1 MENLKPTQ
9 NHEQERP
16 KTLEDYAVKTF
27 PADLDVATRP
37 LTVIRSGQ
45 DGGGVRSDG
54 GWIPGDMLCVC
65 DTDSEEGIS
74 TPELFLKVHKPIKV
88 VKDNKEEYVV
98 AEKIVALNRLRSR
111 EENVGFTEFY
121 IQVRYGKSTKE
132 MLEEGRKAAEDI
144 WQQKHPVDNS
154 PEYLTPEVRPESS
167 SDGLAVE
174 NISDH
179 GKPSAKE
186 VSSMM
191 GNVASKVVEDIWQQE
206 HPVDNEPEPLATDMH
221 LENSSDNPELER
233 FDKRVREL
241 MRPLETDVDGMPF
254 REDYTCVKSN
264 FEYLFDPNYV
274 PSNNV
279 EDAAV
284 RNPKGLPVSEGS
296 FNAAKGVIDNL
307 VTNLS
312 LMQIIDPERALDPRV
327 IMNNIRSSH
336 ITRCRLF
343 EYLASRLDRLA
354 IVNPGDLA
362 DRALRNSGDN
372 LKSPNYLGGGYYEG
386 KMRSREYVVVLA
398 IAMMDGSFD
407 VGRQDKMVTH
417 YRNGEGRS
425 GMHRD
430 SARTLLEYVGN
441 SY

>member
-9 NHEQERP
+9 NHEQRETP
-16 KTLEDYAVKTF
+16 EDYVVKTF
-27 PADLDVATRP
+27 PTDNTNLDNARYP
-37 LTVIRSGQ
+37 LTIIRRGK
-45 DGGGVRSDG
+45 DGEDVKHDE
-54 GWIPGDMLCVC
+54 GWNPIGMSVVC
-65 DTDSEEGIS
+65 YTDHKKGIG
-74 TPELFLKVHKPIKV
+74 PINLLMEVYK
-88 VKDNKEEYVV
+88 
-98 AEKIVALNRLRSR
+98 L
-111 EENVGFTEFY
+111 VGADIKTEFVPLGDIQGLDKGY
-121 IQVRYGKSTKE
+121 IEYLYGKSTEE
-132 MLEEGRKAAEDI
+132 MLEEGMEAAKRI
-144 WQQKHPVDNS
+144 WRQKHPVGS
-154 PEYLTPEVRPESS
+154 EIESLAPEVGSDSGAEASSGAEIPSNRPAAEDSS
-167 SDGLAVE
+167 GHERPSAEKVGPVMGGVAVE
-174 NISDH
+174 
-179 GKPSAKE
+179 A
-186 VSSMM
+186 
-191 GNVASKVVEDIWQQE
+191 VEDIWRQK
-206 HPVDNEPEPLATDMH
+206 HLVNNEPESSATEMH
-221 LENSSDNPELER
+221 LENSSDDPELER

-254 REDYTCVKSN
+254 REDCTCAKSN

-336 ITRCRLF
+336 LTRCRLF

-362 DRALRNSGDN
+362 DRVLRNSGDN
-372 LKSPNYLGGGYYEG
+372 LKSPNYLEGGYYGG
-386 KMRSREYVVVLA
+386 KMLSREYVVVLA

>member
-1 MENLKPTQ
+1 MENLEPTQ
-9 NHEQERP
+9 NHEQEQP
-16 KTLEDYAVKTF
+16 TPEYDVVKNF
-27 PADLDVATRP
+27 PTDATNLDNARYP
-37 LTVIRSGQ
+37 LTIIRSGQ
-45 DGGGVRSDG
+45 DGEDVKYDG
-54 GWIPGDMLCVC
+54 GWNPIGMSVVC
-65 DTDSEEGIS
+65 YTGSENIGPIKLLVEVYKLVGADIKTEFVPLEDIQGLNEDYIKYLYGKTPKEMIEEG
-74 TPELFLKVHKPIKV
+74 K
-88 VKDNKEEYVV
+88 
-98 AEKIVALNRLRSR
+98 R
-111 EENVGFTEFY
+111 
-121 IQVRYGKSTKE
+121 
-132 MLEEGRKAAEDI
+132 AARDI
-144 WQQKHPVDNS
+144 WNHKHPVDNE
-154 PEYLTPEVRPESS
+154 PEYLAPEVRPESS
-167 SDGLAVE
+167 SDGSAVKE
-174 NISDH
+174 FS
-179 GKPSAKE
+179 GRERPSAKE

-191 GNVASKVVEDIWQQE
+191 GSVAGKVVEDIWRQK
-206 HPVDNEPEPLATDMH
+206 HPVDNEPESSATDMH
-221 LENSSDNPELER
+221 LENSSENPELER

-241 MRPLETDVDGMPF
+241 MRPLETDVDGVPF
-254 REDYTCVKSN
+254 REDCTCVKSN

-307 VTNLS
+307 VTNSS

-336 ITRCRLF
+336 LTRCRLF
-343 EYLASRLDRLA
+343 EYLASGLDRLA

-362 DRALRNSGDN
+362 DRVLRNSGDN
-372 LKSPNYLGGGYYEG
+372 LKSPNYLGGGYYGG
-386 KMRSREYVVVLA
+386 KMLSREYVVVLA

-407 VGRQDKMVTH
+407 VGRQDEMVTH

-430 SARTLLEYVGN
+430 SARTLLEYVRN

>member
-9 NHEQERP
+9 NPEQKQPTPEY
-16 KTLEDYAVKTF
+16 DVVKTF
-27 PADLDVATRP
+27 PADLDLTTRP
-37 LTVIRSGQ
+37 LTVMRSGQ
-45 DGGGVRSDG
+45 DEGGVRPDG

-65 DTDSEEGIS
+65 DTDSEEVVGV
-74 TPELFLKVHKPIKV
+74 PKLFVRVHKPIKI
-88 VKDNKEEYVV
+88 DGEYDFITKVV
-98 AEKIVALNRLRSR
+98 ALDRLQSR
-111 EENVGFTEFY
+111 EANKGFSESY
-121 IQVRYGKSTKE
+121 IQERYGKSTKE

-144 WQQKHPVDNS
+144 WQQEHPVDNE
-154 PEYLTPEVRPESS
+154 PEYLAPEVRSESS
-167 SDGLAVE
+167 SDDLAVE

-179 GKPSAKE
+179 ERPSAKE

-336 ITRCRLF
+336 LTRCRLF

-362 DRALRNSGDN
+362 DRVLRNSGDN

-430 SARTLLEYVGN
+430 SARTLLEYVRN

>member
-9 NHEQERP
+9 NPEQKQPTPEY
-16 KTLEDYAVKTF
+16 DVVKTF
-27 PADLDVATRP
+27 PADLDLTTRP
-37 LTVIRSGQ
+37 LTVMRSGQ
-45 DGGGVRSDG
+45 DGGGVRPDG

-65 DTDSEEGIS
+65 DTDSEEVVGV
-74 TPELFLKVHKPIKV
+74 PKLFVRVHKPIKI
-88 VKDNKEEYVV
+88 DGEYDFITKVV
-98 AEKIVALNRLRSR
+98 ALDRLQGR
-111 EENVGFTEFY
+111 EANKGFSESY
-121 IQVRYGKSTKE
+121 IQERYGKSTKE
-132 MLEEGRKAAEDI
+132 MLEEGRKAA
-144 WQQKHPVDNS
+144 
-154 PEYLTPEVRPESS
+154 
-167 SDGLAVE
+167 
-174 NISDH
+174 
-179 GKPSAKE
+179 
-186 VSSMM
+186 
-191 GNVASKVVEDIWQQE
+191 EDIWQQE

-336 ITRCRLF
+336 LTRCRLF

-362 DRALRNSGDN
+362 DRVLRNSGDN

-417 YRNGEGRS
+417 YRSGEGRS

-430 SARTLLEYVGN
+430 SARTLLEYIGN